1 MNQNEAK
8 KQFRSV
14 IRSDLN
20 RWWEESNLDAEEL
33 AKVALKAIEDWLD
46 EEIVGFEG
54 EKGRGDAVILTA
66 SDYLKLKQFRKRFTA
81 PIAQKCD

>member
-1 MNQNEAK
+1 MSQNEAK

-54 EKGRGDAVILTA
+54 GKGRGGRSA
-66 SDYLKLKQFRKRFTA
+66 SPHPIISNEKKFRNW

>member
-1 MNQNEAK
+1 MSQNEAK

-33 AKVALKAIEDWLD
+33 TKVALKAIEDWLY
-46 EEIVGFEG
+46 EEIVGFEVG
-54 EKGRGDAVILTA
+54 KGRGGRSA
-66 SDYLKLKQFRKRFTA
+66 
-81 PIAQKCD
+81 

>member
-1 MNQNEAK
+1 MSQNEAK

-54 EKGRGDAVILTA
+54 EKGRGDG
-66 SDYLKLKQFRKRFTA
+66 
-81 PIAQKCD
+81 

>member
-1 MNQNEAK
+1 MSQNEAK

-33 AKVALKAIEDWLD
+33 AKVALKAIEDCLD
-46 EEIVGFEG
+46 EEIIGFEE
-54 EKGRGDAVILTA
+54 EKGPGDAVILTA
-66 SDYLKLKQFRKRFTA
+66 SDYLK
-81 PIAQKCD
+81 